1 MLQSLLL
8 SSARVQNV
16 FHSFPDHDQHPP
28 RTLETDG
35 VARSGAQEP
44 TIGLNANL
52 VLNNLNALSTDP
64 WWWMHATCGVFAIP
78 ALWI

>member
-1 MLQSLLL
+1 
-8 SSARVQNV
+8 V
-16 FHSFPDHDQHPP
+16 FHSFPDHDQHPL

-35 VARSGAQEP
+35 VAREHKKEP

-52 VLNNLNALSTDP
+52 VLNDLNALSTDP
-64 WWWMHATCGVFAIP
+64 WWWTHATCGVFAIP